1 MTAASLE
8 TFRTTAPEPSR
19 ADANSAPSSAFVK
32 RNGPTRLVANARSRL
47 SQSVS
52 PSSARGVAP
61 RSDALLIKM
70 SSPPI
75 APKICRAIGWMSDFK
90 ETSPTIPWTPA
101 NSFATCSTR
110 VRVRATNAT
119 RAHARTIRAR
129 RASPSPDVPPE
140 IATRKPLNRLLESEC
155 EHSSI
160 VGSPC

>member
-8 TFRTTAPEPSR
+8 TFRTTAPESSR
-19 ADANSAPSSAFVK
+19 AEANSAPSSAFVK

-52 PSSARGVAP
+52 PSSARGVGP
-61 RSDALLIKM
+61 RSDALLIKT
-70 SSPPI
+70 SSPPS

-119 RAHARTIRAR
+119 RARSLEQFAHERQSEPGRASGDSDPQAVESIARAR
-129 RASPSPDVPPE
+129 V
-140 IATRKPLNRLLESEC
+140 
-155 EHSSI
+155 
-160 VGSPC
+160 